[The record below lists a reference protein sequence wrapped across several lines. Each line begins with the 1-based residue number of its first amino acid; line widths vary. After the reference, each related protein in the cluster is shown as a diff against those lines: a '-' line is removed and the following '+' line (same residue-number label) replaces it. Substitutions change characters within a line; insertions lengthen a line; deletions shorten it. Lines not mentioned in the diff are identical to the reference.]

1 MLSAVPT
8 LITFFPTWR
17 KNQFVFIWHIIGS
30 LKHSTVLKL
39 EILELLLTVSEKVP
53 LEAILSRNVFIIQRR
68 LDKLHQNAA
77 EIRLIFGLGNKIFSL
92 TKKENEIIALA
103 SEF

>member
-1 MLSAVPT
+1 MLSAVLT

-53 LEAILSRNVFIIQRR
+53 LEAISSRNVFIIQRR
-68 LDKLHQNAA
+68 LNKLHQNAA
-77 EIRLIFGLGNKIFSL
+77 EICLIVSLGNKVFSL
-92 TKKENEIIALA
+92 TKKKN
-103 SEF
+103 